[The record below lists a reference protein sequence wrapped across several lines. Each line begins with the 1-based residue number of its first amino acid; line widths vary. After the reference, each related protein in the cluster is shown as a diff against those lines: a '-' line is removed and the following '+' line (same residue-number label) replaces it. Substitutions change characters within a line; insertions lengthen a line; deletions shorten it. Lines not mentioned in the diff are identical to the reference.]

1 MRGGHAIAD
10 APTERRPSLVDSAE
24 AALRNWL
31 APGRHRPGDRLPPE
45 HDLAAMLGVS
55 RGTLR
60 TALQRLEESGE
71 IVRRQGSG
79 TFVGR
84 MATPTAFVAGLER
97 LEPYSMLARRRG
109 VKLGARDVE
118 IDRRPI
124 GVEIGRRFAL
134 PPDAPAPHVS
144 RVVLVEDEPVA
155 YMTDIVHPD
164 IVLPG
169 RAALRRA
176 FERGEMVLDVLLAQ
190 GVPIAFAT
198 TRVLP
203 RLITPRERVGRLFGV
218 RRTTAALELE
228 ETMHV
233 TSGDVVQHSRD
244 LFGPGSMDL
253 HVVRA
258 LEVERPAP
266 VNPAAA
272 ESGPA
277 ASAGQRRRPRG
288 RGRVRPVD

>member
-1 MRGGHAIAD
+1 
-10 APTERRPSLVDSAE
+10 VDSAE
-24 AALRNWL
+24 EALRNWL

-84 MATPTAFVAGLER
+84 VATPTAFVEGLER

-109 VKLGARDVE
+109 VTLGVRDVE
-118 IDRRPI
+118 IERRPI
-124 GVEIGRRFAL
+124 GADVGRKFAL
-134 PPDAPAPHVS
+134 APETEVAHVS
-144 RVVLVEDEPVA
+144 RIVLAEGAAAA
-155 YMTDIVHPD
+155 YMTDVVHPD
-164 IVLPG
+164 IALPSQ
-169 RAALRRA
+169 AALRRA
-176 FERGEMVLDVLLAQ
+176 FERGEMILDVLLAQ

-203 RLITPRERVGRLFGV
+203 RLITPGERIGRLFGV
-218 RRTTAALELE
+218 SRTTAVLELE
-228 ETMHV
+228 ETIHV
-233 TSGDVVQHSRD
+233 TSGEVVHHSRD
-244 LFGPGSMDL
+244 LFGPGGMDL

-258 LEVERPAP
+258 LDVERPAQ
-266 VNPAAA
+266 VNPAA
-272 ESGPA
+272 ENGPA
-277 ASAGQRRRPRG
+277 RRPRRAAG
-288 RGRVRPVD
+288 